1 MTATAE
7 TIPRKVFDERA
18 VPVLRNSDAAAG
30 GFTQPCRCNGEPG
43 PRWYCASVRFGSAE
57 MARDALD
64 FLDFGTFLPLVACE
78 IRHARR
84 VRVVERPLFPGYV
97 FLRFDVRAEAWRRA
111 YQTRRIRIFGSAP
124 DRPVPLPAGLV
135 ERWIA
140 EGWDRPLPRDVAADL
155 IAAGAHVAITDGPFA
170 DHHGLCLWDDGQRVR
185 VLLSLLG
192 RQLEASLPRGQV
204 VPA

>member
-7 TIPRKVFDERA
+7 TIPRKAFDVRA
-18 VPVLRNSDAAAG
+18 VSVLRNSDPAG
-30 GFTQPCRCNGEPG
+30 EGFTLPCCCNGTPG
-43 PRWYCASVRFGSAE
+43 PRWYCASVRWGSAE
-57 MARDALD
+57 MARDALTY
-64 FLDFGTFLPLVACE
+64 LDFGTFLPLIACE

-97 FLRFDVRAEAWRRA
+97 FLRFDVRGEAWRRA
-111 YQTRRIRIFGSAP
+111 YQTRRVRIFGSAP

-140 EGWDRPLPRDVAADL
+140 EGWDRPLPRDVVADC
-155 IAAGAHVAITDGPFA
+155 IAAGADIAITGGPFT
-170 DHHGLCLWDDGQRVR
+170 DQRGLCLWDDGQRVR

-192 RQLEASLPRGQV
+192 RQIEASLPRGQV
-204 VPA
+204 APA

>member
-7 TIPRKVFDERA
+7 TIPRKGFDAAA
-18 VPVLRNSDAAAG
+18 VSVLRNSDSAAG
-30 GFTQPCRCNGEPG
+30 DFTLPCCCNGAPG
-43 PRWYCASVRFGSAE
+43 PRWYVASVRWGAAE
-57 MARDALD
+57 IARDMLTH
-64 FLDFGTFLPLVACE
+64 LDFGTFLPLIACE
-78 IRHARR
+78 VRHARR
-84 VRVVERPLFPGYV
+84 VRIVERPLFPGYV
-97 FLRFDVRAEAWRRA
+97 FLRFDVRAEPWRRA

-135 ERWIA
+135 ERWVA

-155 IAAGAHVAITDGPFA
+155 IAAGAHVAITAGPFA